1 MSQFP
6 DQATGN
12 VYTAA
17 NVPVFYTRT
26 PASKRRRKHVDA
38 LLYARASESLCVSPL
53 WLSGG
58 IQGFFTRETG
68 VRIPV

>member
-17 NVPVFYTRT
+17 DVPVYYTRT
-26 PASKRRRKHVDA
+26 PASKCRSKHVDA
-38 LLYARASESLCVSPL
+38 LLYARASESLYVSPL

-58 IQGFFTRETG
+58 NLGFVTRETG